1 MNKVDDVI
9 EDDDLD
15 TEDEINLEYITPK
28 VKKSSPEARRRV
40 EQLMELRQLRQQLGD
55 PDFMGFD

>member
-1 MNKVDDVI
+1 MNRVDDVI

-15 TEDEINLEYITPK
+15 DEESADLEFITSK
-28 VKKSSPEARRRV
+28 AKKSSPEARRRV
-40 EQLMELRQLRQQLGD
+40 EQLMELRMLRQQLGD

>member
-1 MNKVDDVI
+1 MNRVDDVI

-15 TEDEINLEYITPK
+15 AEDEVDLDYVTSK
-28 VKKSSPEARRRV
+28 AKKSSPEARRRV
-40 EQLMELRQLRQQLGD
+40 EQLMELRMLRQQLGD

>member
-1 MNKVDDVI
+1 MNRVDDVI

-15 TEDEINLEYITPK
+15 VENK
-28 VKKSSPEARRRV
+28 VDLDDMTSKAKKSSPEARRRV
-40 EQLMELRQLRQQLGD
+40 EQLMELRMLRQQLGD